1 MSRLASKSSRVN
13 TPVVVRKSHKWITLI
28 IGIQALLWMLSG
40 AYMATVD
47 IDFIHGDSLVR
58 NTNELLTIGKE
69 SLYPMQD
76 VLRRFPDAT
85 AVDVVAREG
94 SPFYVISSAGKK
106 VLLDATNG
114 VQRSPMMRENIVRLA
129 GHYYAGEGEIVSIR
143 LLSDPASKPS
153 EIQTRPLPLW
163 QVEFDDGI
171 NTAFYLSPSTG
182 ELITRRHTF
191 WRAYDFLW
199 MLHIMDYQDRSDI
212 NNNLLRVAASVG
224 LIMAVSGIWLLIFSL
239 RRVRPNPDQ
248 SAGGPA
254 PHGSFSDSV
263 SQTT

>member
-1 MSRLASKSSRVN
+1 MN
-13 TPVVVRKSHKWITLI
+13 TPVVIRKSHKWITLI
-28 IGIQALLWMLSG
+28 IGVQALLWMLSG

-58 NTNELLTIGKE
+58 NTNELLTIGEE

-76 VLRRFPDAT
+76 VLSRFSDAT
-85 AVDVVAREG
+85 AVDVVSRKG
-94 SPFYVISSAGKK
+94 SPFYVVSIAGEKI
-106 VLLDATNG
+106 LLDATNG
-114 VQRSPMMRENIVRLA
+114 VQRSPLTRENIVSLA
-129 GHYYAGEGEIVSIR
+129 AHYYAGAGEIVSIR
-143 LLSDPASKPS
+143 LLSDPATKPS

-199 MLHIMDYQDRSDI
+199 MFHIMDYEDRSDI
-212 NNNLLRVAASVG
+212 NNTLLRVAASVG
-224 LIMAVSGIWLLIFSL
+224 LIMSVSGIWLLILSL
-239 RRVRPNPDQ
+239 RRVKPHTDK

-254 PHGSFSDSV
+254 PHGSLNDSV

>member
-1 MSRLASKSSRVN
+1 MN
-13 TPVVVRKSHKWITLI
+13 TPVVIRKSHKWITLI

-58 NTNELLTIGKE
+58 NTNELLTIGE
-69 SLYPMQD
+69 QSLYPMND
-76 VLRRFPDAT
+76 VLGRFPDAT
-85 AVDVVAREG
+85 AVDVVSREG
-94 SPFYVISSAGKK
+94 SPYYVISSAGETY
-106 VLLDATNG
+106 LLDATNG
-114 VQRSPMMRENIVRLA
+114 VQRSPLTRESIVSLA
-129 GHYYAGEGEIVSIR
+129 GHYYAGDGGIVSVN
-143 LLSDPASKPS
+143 LLSDPATKPS

-163 QVEFDDGI
+163 QVNFDDGI

-199 MLHIMDYQDRSDI
+199 MFHIMDYEDRSDI

-239 RRVRPNPDQ
+239 RRVRPHPDT

-254 PHGSFSDSV
+254 PYGSFDDSV